1 MGPDGGGPAGGVT
14 AASQVAGGVT
24 ASSRV
29 AGGVTAPSRVPGG
42 VTASSRVAGGST
54 AAAPARASGPGTN
67 APVLVLG
74 IGNELLGDDGV
85 GVVAARRLA
94 GLPVPGVDVLDGG
107 TLGLMLMPYI
117 AGRQAVL
124 VFDAV
129 SGAHGTAGEIVVIRD
144 SDVRRGHGVRATAHD
159 IGLVDALSA
168 AELAGCPP
176 ARIALVGIVPSSITE
191 RWGLSPLL
199 ESRVDSMVH
208 AARVVLGEWGIE
220 ATGGA

>member
-14 AASQVAGGVT
+14 AASQVVGDVT
-24 ASSRV
+24 AAFRV
-29 AGGVTAPSRVPGG
+29 AGGVTAPSGVPGG

-54 AAAPARASGPGTN
+54 AAARASGPGTN

-199 ESRVDSMVH
+199 ESRVDSMVD